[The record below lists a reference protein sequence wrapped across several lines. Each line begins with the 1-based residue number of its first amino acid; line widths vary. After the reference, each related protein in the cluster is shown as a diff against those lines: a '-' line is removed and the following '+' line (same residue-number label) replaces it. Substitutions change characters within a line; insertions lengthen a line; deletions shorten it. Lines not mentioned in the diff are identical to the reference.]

1 MTAYGSDDEPL
12 DGDSLEDDPASR
24 LRRLIEKRQAESI
37 EILRSWM
44 ETEEEHA

>member
-1 MTAYGSDDEPL
+1 MGGFAMEDGALGDTAV
-12 DGDSLEDDPASR
+12 EDDPASR
-24 LRRLIEKRQAESI
+24 LRRLIEQRQTESI